1 VRNKVAIGRFKMAIK
16 KKKYFYSWGGNEL
29 GILNWTKLKEFKVE
43 SVSKTFFFERKNLR
57 LLFKS
62 DSKYK
67 KKKLFIYPRILE
79 KSFHKNIK
87 QHNYQLW

>member
-1 VRNKVAIGRFKMAIK
+1 
-16 KKKYFYSWGGNEL
+16 
-29 GILNWTKLKEFKVE
+29 LKEFKVE

-67 KKKLFIYPRILE
+67 KKAFYL
-79 KSFHKNIK
+79 SKNPGK
-87 QHNYQLW
+87 KFPQKY